1 MLTIDDILD
10 RVGDGLSSWVVGD
23 VFGRGIDDEMVDASI
38 LYTRHDVCRRLLQP
52 MDGADGQQPL
62 SNTSIGC
69 WCRFDGGI
77 LGRNHH

>member
-38 LYTRHDVCRRLLQP
+38 LYTTCVSAPFATDGRGRWPTAVVEYIHRMLVSIRR
-52 MDGADGQQPL
+52 
-62 SNTSIGC
+62 
-69 WCRFDGGI
+69 RY
-77 LGRNHH
+77 LG